1 MIMNL
6 RVSRD
11 FTGYSDLDIGGFTR
25 NHIVCMTGNLAF
37 PNPPVPVLPP
47 PTVNAAQPGGQSTAA
62 ADGETDMTT
71 LEEIFE
77 AAITAANNGGP
88 QQTAAKEAARA
99 AVLDALR
106 KNANYVQT
114 VANHNLD
121 VLLSSGF
128 SATSTNRA
136 SAPLDQ
142 PAIATIEN
150 LGTTKLLVR
159 ATPILN
165 ARNYQV
171 QMSTG
176 AGAWQDAGIFP
187 QARRIVLES
196 LTPGTIYNVRLRAL
210 GGSTG
215 YSDWCVAAAL
225 MAT

>member
-6 RVSRD
+6 RASRD
-11 FTGYSDLDIGGFTR
+11 FTSYSDLDVGGFTR
-25 NHIVCMTGNLAF
+25 NHIACMNGNPAF
-37 PNPPVPVLPP
+37 PNPPVPLVPITL
-47 PTVNAAQPGGQSTAA
+47 TSAQPGGQPNAA
-62 ADGETDMTT
+62 ADGQTDMTT
-71 LEEIFE
+71 LEDVFE
-77 AAITAANNGGP
+77 AAITAAYSGGP
-88 QQTAAKEAARA
+88 QQTAAKEAARS

-114 VANHNLD
+114 LASHDLEM
-121 VLLSSGF
+121 LLSSGF
-128 SATSTNRA
+128 TAVSTNRA
-136 SAPLDQ
+136 QAPLDQ
-142 PAIATIEN
+142 PVIATIEN

-176 AGAWQDAGIFP
+176 TGAWQDVGIFT